1 MLLGILA
8 IAQPIMG
15 EPVYLR
21 CHFPQNN
28 TDVMITAD
36 EANSAVS
43 VALPSTGYSEKL
55 PAAFT
60 ASEVR
65 FKNTR
70 VAYVLSRT
78 DLSVTRTISLIN
90 SSDSGKCEIEKA
102 PKRAF

>member
-8 IAQPIMG
+8 VMQPVMG

-36 EANSAVS
+36 EANSS
-43 VALPSTGYSEKL
+43 VTIALPSTGYSGKL
-55 PAAFT
+55 AAAFT
-60 ASEVR
+60 AGEVR
-65 FKNTR
+65 FQDNQL
-70 VAYVLSRT
+70 AYVLSRT
-78 DLSVTRTISLIN
+78 DLSIERTIKMIR
-90 SSDSGKCEIEKA
+90 SSDTGKCEIEKA